1 MVNYLLDV
9 VFIGGVILILVTT
22 FLRNQK
28 RQFRNLFCFLLALAA
43 VLCTVGF
50 DLFGVGTMAKDLI
63 SSLGVLNYLSF
74 IPADYLVE
82 PYLSLLGLFV
92 GFLAVIVVYIVIYLL
107 SLILFGRER
116 RRYKKYPAYA
126 TPWRPISAILV
137 GLVKSVVYVYLV
149 AMVVYVVTANSTAGD
164 FFGLDVS
171 KGIVYPLLEQYNL
184 IFLGENLKGF
194 VTGLF

>member
-43 VLCTVGF
+43 VVCTIGF
-50 DLFGVGTMAKDLI
+50 DLFGVGTLAKDFI
-63 SSLGVLNYLSF
+63 SSVGVLNYLSF

-82 PYLSLLGLFV
+82 PYLSLLGLGA

-107 SLILFGRER
+107 SLVFFGRER

-149 AMVVYVVTANSTAGD
+149 AMIVYVVTANSPAGN
-164 FFGLDVS
+164 FFGLEVS

-184 IFLGENLKGF
+184 IFLGEELKAF